1 MKLELDKAWYE
12 KKTAEEADL
21 EVTAAAPHGV
31 QAMDESECI
40 DERRED
46 EFAELHAFG
55 SLVRMLRRDRRLAV
69 EQLAANARVDLL
81 EVISIERDPKYV
93 PKPRTVHQLADYF
106 DLPDRALVKL
116 SNATI
121 THNSKLMDAA
131 VRFAANSDKV
141 MELSREERRALDEFV
156 KFLSSEAIGQ

>member
-21 EVTAAAPHGV
+21 EVTAAAPLGI
-31 QAMDESECI
+31 QAMDEPECI

-55 SLVRMLRRDRRLAV
+55 SLVRMLRRDRGLAV
-69 EQLAANARVDLL
+69 EQLAAAARIDPL
-81 EVISIERDPKYV
+81 EIISIERDPKYP

-106 DLPDRALVKL
+106 KLPDRALVKL
-116 SNATI
+116 SNATT
-121 THNSKLMDAA
+121 THNSKLTDAA
-131 VRFAANSDKV
+131 VRFAANSEKV
-141 MELSREERRALDEFV
+141 KELSREERRALAEFV
-156 KFLSSEAIGQ
+156 KFLSSEAVG